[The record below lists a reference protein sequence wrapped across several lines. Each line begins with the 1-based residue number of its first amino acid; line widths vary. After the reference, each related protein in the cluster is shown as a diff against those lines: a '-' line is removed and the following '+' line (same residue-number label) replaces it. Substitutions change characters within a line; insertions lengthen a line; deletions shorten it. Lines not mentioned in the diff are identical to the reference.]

1 MATAMQDLI
10 HLALDHFLLYLV
22 TSDYLQPSAQVAA
35 VAAVDQVLEM
45 QLACSSITAV
55 SVAQAAQLM
64 ETMAAVMVETLN
76 KILLLMAQL
85 VDQVFLVMVVAVAV
99 VVLSKAASL
108 VAQAAQVHLV
118 AAQSYIYTLDKVE

>member
-1 MATAMQDLI
+1 MATAMQDLT

-22 TSDYLQPSAQVAA
+22 TSDFQQPSAQVAA
-35 VAAVDQVLEM
+35 VVVVDQVLEM

-76 KILLLMAQL
+76 KILLLMAQQ
-85 VDQVFLVMVVAVAV
+85 VVQVFLVMVAVVVAV
-99 VVLSKAASL
+99 VLSRAASL
-108 VAQAAQVHLV
+108 VAQA
-118 AAQSYIYTLDKVE
+118 QSYMFTLDKVE